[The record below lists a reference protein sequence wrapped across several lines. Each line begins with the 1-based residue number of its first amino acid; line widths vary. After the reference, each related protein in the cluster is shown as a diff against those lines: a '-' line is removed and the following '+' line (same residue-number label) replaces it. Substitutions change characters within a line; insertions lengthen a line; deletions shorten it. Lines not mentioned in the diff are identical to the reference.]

1 MADERIIRIRLDG
14 SSAISDANK
23 ANRAI
28 KGIGSSAD
36 NAGRSLLN
44 MTRIATALVAAL
56 GTSALVRYA
65 DSWTSINNQIKQA
78 TKTTVEALAV
88 QEAIFQ
94 IAKGSRVELQGVANA
109 YQRISNSVADY
120 GFSAKDSL
128 DVVEGLT
135 KAFKSNGATAQEVSS
150 VLVQLGQGLGAG
162 ALQGEELRAI
172 LEASLPVSRALA
184 KEFGVT
190 VGELKELGAAG
201 KLTTERV
208 FVALQNALPEFESAF
223 DKANKTISEGIT
235 VAGNSITR
243 LIGLTND
250 ATGAGSALANGLID
264 LSSAIDFLGDAVES
278 GAAGKI
284 ADLFRAQLDLIG
296 KDVIATTDFIFNSFE
311 NLGGGLEASTTATTE
326 FIGQAFLNIIPNIRT
341 LTQVIT
347 IEIAAAIDKLGA
359 YGAAVEDSLN
369 PFDDVSVDQARGQF
383 GRAIAQIDEVRES
396 AIQSIFDQRQVEQ
409 QAQKQ
414 RISEADA
421 IIKKYKEE
429 REARSLSLSDG
440 SIGGDTNATGG
451 AAVDSEA
458 QESSAGDKLTAKL
471 QRENQMIQQSL
482 LNRQN
487 IYSEFYA
494 AANDINAGEFE
505 RQRAQL
511 SLNLALQAQQEE
523 QSHIMRLQRISD
535 RALAVAENKSL
546 TEEQK
551 TEAQLLF
558 DEQDQL
564 ARMEYENRLTEIA
577 RDGAA
582 QREEINQAEIE
593 SKLQGN
599 QYMLQAQA
607 GMQGASI
614 ALLQTF
620 AGKSKKAALALL
632 AVQKGLAIASTISGA
647 LAGSVKV
654 FGELPYPAAIAASG
668 QILAQGKITA
678 GLIAAQGLAQA
689 SNITSSGGSS
699 SSSVSGAATASTA
712 TPATASTSTASD
724 VQNTKRIIDL
734 RGFDNGGYLTKEQL
748 TELLS
753 GDDDVI
759 IASNSGQQQGARVG
773 LING

>member
-1 MADERIIRIRLDG
+1 MADDKIIRIKLDG

-23 ANRAI
+23 ANRAV
-28 KGIGSSAD
+28 KGVGSSAD

-56 GTSALVRYA
+56 GASALVRYA

-135 KAFKSNGATAQEVSS
+135 KAFKANGASAQEVSS

-162 ALQGEELRAI
+162 ALQGEELKAI

-284 ADLFRAQLDLIG
+284 AELFRAQLDLIG

-347 IEIAAAIDKLGA
+347 VEIAAAIDKLGA

-409 QAQKQ
+409 QAQEQ

-429 REARSLSLSDG
+429 REARRLSLSDG
-440 SIGGDTNATGG
+440 SIGGATNTAGG
-451 AAVDSEA
+451 APANSEA
-458 QESSAGDKLTAKL
+458 QESSIGDELTAKL

-487 IYSEFYA
+487 IYSNFYS
-494 AANDINAGEFE
+494 AANDLTANEYE
-505 RQRAQL
+505 RQRSQL
-511 SLNLALQAQQEE
+511 AFNLATQMQQENE
-523 QSHIMRLQRISD
+523 AFQTRLQSITD
-535 RALAVAENKSL
+535 R
-546 TEEQK
+546 
-551 TEAQLLF
+551 
-558 DEQDQL
+558 QL
-564 ARMEYENRLTEIA
+564 AIADNKALNESQKREAELLLNEQAILARQEFENRVTEIA
-577 RDGAA
+577 KDGASKRA
-582 QREEINQAEIE
+582 QIEQQEASNKINTYQGYANTALSLAASFGSKSEKSQKKLRKVGVIVDTAAGISRAFAE
-593 SKLQGN
+593 N
-599 QYMLQAQA
+599 
-607 GMQGASI
+607 
-614 ALLQTF
+614 
-620 AGKSKKAALALL
+620 
-632 AVQKGLAIASTISGA
+632 
-647 LAGSVKV
+647 
-654 FGELPYPAAIAASG
+654 PYPVAIGLSAAIAATG
-668 QILAQGKITA
+668 IAQLKAINS
-678 GLIAAQGLAQA
+678 A
-689 SNITSSGGSS
+689 SPS
-699 SSSVSGAATASTA
+699 SSSVPSPTTAGTSSPST
-712 TPATASTSTASD
+712 PSTNAASD
-724 VQNTKRIIDL
+724 SQNTRRVIDL
-734 RGFDNGGYLTKEQL
+734 RGFENGGYLTKEQL

>member
-1 MADERIIRIRLDG
+1 MADDKIIRIRLDG

-23 ANRAI
+23 ANRAV
-28 KGIGSSAD
+28 KGVGSSAD

-56 GTSALVRYA
+56 GASALVRYA

-94 IAKGSRVELQGVANA
+94 IAKGSRVELQGVADA

-135 KAFKSNGATAQEVSS
+135 KAFKANGASAQEVSS

-162 ALQGEELRAI
+162 ALQGEELKAI

-235 VAGNSITR
+235 VAGNSMTR

-284 ADLFRAQLDLIG
+284 AELFSAQLDLIG

-341 LTQVIT
+341 LIQVIT
-347 IEIAAAIDKLGA
+347 VEIAVGMDKLKE
-359 YGAAVEDSLN
+359 YGKAIEATLN

-383 GRAIAQIDEVRES
+383 GRATAKIDEDRKKTL
-396 AIQSIFDQRQVEQ
+396 QSIFDKREAEKT
-409 QAQKQ
+409 AQKEK
-414 RISEADA
+414 IAEADA

-429 REARSLSLSDG
+429 REARKLSLSDG
-440 SIGGDTNATGG
+440 SIGGATNTAGG
-451 AAVDSEA
+451 APVNSAA
-458 QESSAGDKLTAKL
+458 QESSIGDELTAKL

-487 IYSEFYA
+487 IYSNFYS
-494 AANDINAGEFE
+494 AANDLTANEYE
-505 RQRAQL
+505 RQRSQL
-511 SLNLALQAQQEE
+511 AFNLATQMQQENE
-523 QSHIMRLQRISD
+523 AFQNRLQSITD
-535 RALAVAENKSL
+535 R
-546 TEEQK
+546 
-551 TEAQLLF
+551 
-558 DEQDQL
+558 QL
-564 ARMEYENRLTEIA
+564 AIADNKALNEIQKREAELLLNEQAILARQEFENRVTEIA
-577 RDGAA
+577 KDGAA
-582 QREEINQAEIE
+582 QRAQIEQQEAVSKINTYQGYANTALSLASAFGSKSEKENKKRRKTAVVIDTAAGISRAFAE
-593 SKLQGN
+593 N
-599 QYMLQAQA
+599 NFYT
-607 GMQGASI
+607 
-614 ALLQTF
+614 AL
-620 AGKSKKAALALL
+620 G
-632 AVQKGLAIASTISGA
+632 ISA
-647 LAGSVKV
+647 
-654 FGELPYPAAIAASG
+654 
-668 QILAQGKITA
+668 
-678 GLIAAQGLAQA
+678 LIAANGLSQISAINSA
-689 SNITSSGGSS
+689 GGSS
-699 SSSVSGAATASTA
+699 SPSAPSGSASIPTTQPAATASEKQQ
-712 TPATASTSTASD
+712 SRR
-724 VQNTKRIIDL
+724 VIDL

>member
-1 MADERIIRIRLDG
+1 MADDKIIRIKLDG
-14 SSAISDANK
+14 SSAISGANK
-23 ANRAI
+23 ANRAV
-28 KGIGSSAD
+28 KGVGSSAD
-36 NAGRSLLN
+36 TASNSLLS

-56 GTSALVRYA
+56 GASALVRYA

-94 IAKGSRVELQGVANA
+94 IAKGSRVELQGVADA

-135 KAFKSNGATAQEVSS
+135 KAFKANGASAQEVSS

-162 ALQGEELRAI
+162 ALQGEELKAI

-190 VGELKELGAAG
+190 VGQLKELGAAG

-235 VAGNSITR
+235 VAGNSMTR
-243 LIGLTND
+243 LIGLAND

-284 ADLFRAQLDLIG
+284 AELFSAQLDLIG

-347 IEIAAAIDKLGA
+347 VEIAAAIDKLGA
-359 YGAAVEDSLN
+359 YGAAVKDSLN

-409 QAQKQ
+409 QAQEQ
-414 RISEADA
+414 RIAEADA

-429 REARSLSLSDG
+429 REARKLSLSDG
-440 SIGGDTNATGG
+440 SIGGNNNQAVNTGG
-451 AAVDSEA
+451 DTSNQDDSAFQAKINREKLVTQQL
-458 QESSAGDKLTAKL
+458 QEEISARRAFLNGEIN
-471 QRENQMIQQSL
+471 QR
-482 LNRQN
+482 
-487 IYSEFYA
+487 
-494 AANDINAGEFE
+494 
-505 RQRAQL
+505 QL
-511 SLNLALQAQQEE
+511 DEELALQE
-523 QSHIMRLQRISD
+523 
-535 RALAVAENKSL
+535 VFYNYENKRTAILDNERL
-546 TEEQK
+546 TAE
-551 TEAQLLF
+551 
-558 DEQDQL
+558 QL
-564 ARMEYENRLTEIA
+564 AELLAELAAQELLAEQAKLDAINSATESSLNDRKAMQEAYTQSVQALQMQTYSNATALLNSLNSESKAAALIGIGIQTATAFSANKAATASAATLAYASQLIPGDPTSIA
-577 RDGAA
+577 RASAAAAKATAIGNVNGALILASGAA
-582 QREEINQAEIE
+582 
-593 SKLQGN
+593 KGF
-599 QYMLQAQA
+599 
-607 GMQGASI
+607 GALGGGGGGSP
-614 ALLQTF
+614 
-620 AGKSKKAALALL
+620 
-632 AVQKGLAIASTISGA
+632 STGGSSGA
-647 LAGSVKV
+647 LAES
-654 FGELPYPAAIAASG
+654 PTPR
-668 QILAQGKITA
+668 AQ
-678 GLIAAQGLAQA
+678 
-689 SNITSSGGSS
+689 
-699 SSSVSGAATASTA
+699 
-712 TPATASTSTASD
+712 TASD
-724 VQNTKRIIDL
+724 SQNTRRVIDL

>member
-1 MADERIIRIRLDG
+1 MADDKIIRIRLDG

-23 ANRAI
+23 ANRAV
-28 KGIGSSAD
+28 KGVGSSAD

-56 GTSALVRYA
+56 GASALVRYA

-94 IAKGSRVELQGVANA
+94 IAKGSRVELQGVADA

-135 KAFKSNGATAQEVSS
+135 KAFKANGATAQEVSS

-162 ALQGEELRAI
+162 ALQGEELKAI

-190 VGELKELGAAG
+190 VGQLKELGAAG

-284 ADLFRAQLDLIG
+284 AELFSAQLDLIG
-296 KDVIATTDFIFNSFE
+296 KDVIATTNFIFSSFE
-311 NLGGGLEASTTATTE
+311 HLGGGLEASTTATTE

-347 IEIAAAIDKLGA
+347 VEIAAAIDKLGA
-359 YGAAVEDSLN
+359 YGKAVEDSLN

-383 GRAIAQIDEVRES
+383 GRAVAQIDEVRES

-409 QAQKQ
+409 QAQSQ
-414 RISEADA
+414 RISEAEA
-421 IIKKYKEE
+421 LIEKHKQE
-429 REARSLSLSDG
+429 REARRLSLSDG
-440 SIGGDTNATGG
+440 SIGGNNNQTVNTGG
-451 AAVDSEA
+451 DTGNQDDSAFQATINKEKLVTQQLQEEIAARRAFLNGEIN
-458 QESSAGDKLTAKL
+458 
-471 QRENQMIQQSL
+471 QR
-482 LNRQN
+482 
-487 IYSEFYA
+487 
-494 AANDINAGEFE
+494 
-505 RQRAQL
+505 QL
-511 SLNLALQAQQEE
+511 DEELALQEVYYNYEARRAAILENETITAEQRNELLATLAEQELLAE
-523 QSHIMRLQRISD
+523 QAKLDAINSATESSLNDRQAMQEAYTQSVQALQMQTYSNAT
-535 RALAVAENKSL
+535 ALLNSL
-546 TEEQK
+546 
-551 TEAQLLF
+551 
-558 DEQDQL
+558 
-564 ARMEYENRLTEIA
+564 NS
-577 RDGAA
+577 
-582 QREEINQAEIE
+582 E
-593 SKLQGN
+593 SK
-599 QYMLQAQA
+599 A
-607 GMQGASI
+607 
-614 ALLQTF
+614 
-620 AGKSKKAALALL
+620 AALIGIGI
-632 AVQKGLAIASTISGA
+632 Q
-647 LAGSVKV
+647 
-654 FGELPYPAAIAASG
+654 
-668 QILAQGKITA
+668 TA
-678 GLIAAQGLAQA
+678 TAFSA
-689 SNITSSGGSS
+689 NK
-699 SSSVSGAATASTA
+699 AATASAA
-712 TPATASTSTASD
+712 TLAYASQLIPGDPTSIARASAAAAKATAIGNVNGALILASGAAKGFGALGGGGGGSPSTGGSSGALTESPTPRAQTASD
-724 VQNTKRIIDL
+724 AQNSRRVVDL

>member
-1 MADERIIRIRLDG
+1 MADDKIIRIKLDG

-23 ANRAI
+23 ANRAV
-28 KGIGSSAD
+28 KGVGASAD
-36 NAGRSLLN
+36 KSSGSLLN
-44 MTRIATALVAAL
+44 MTRVATALAAAL
-56 GTSALVRYA
+56 GASALVRYA

-78 TKTTVEALAV
+78 TKTTTEALAV

-94 IAKGSRVELQGVANA
+94 IAKDSRVELQGVADA

-135 KAFKSNGATAQEVSS
+135 KAFKANGATAQEVSS

-162 ALQGEELRAI
+162 ALQGEELKSI

-190 VGELKELGAAG
+190 VGQLKELGAAG

-235 VAGNSITR
+235 VAGNSMTR

-284 ADLFRAQLDLIG
+284 AELFSAQLDLIG

-341 LTQVIT
+341 LIQVIT
-347 IEIAAAIDKLGA
+347 VEIAVGMDKLKE
-359 YGAAVEDSLN
+359 YGKAIEATLN

-383 GRAIAQIDEVRES
+383 GRATAKIDEDRKKTL
-396 AIQSIFDQRQVEQ
+396 QSIFDKREAEKT
-409 QAQKQ
+409 AQKEK
-414 RISEADA
+414 IAEAGA

-429 REARSLSLSDG
+429 REARKLSLSDG
-440 SIGGDTNATGG
+440 SIGGATNATGG
-451 AAVDSEA
+451 GSVNSAA
-458 QESSAGDKLTAKL
+458 QNSSIGDVLTAKL

-482 LNRQN
+482 LSRKS
-487 IYSEFYA
+487 IYSEFYE
-494 AANDINAGEFE
+494 AANDLSTSDRDRAMNQLAFDIEMQKQAEQQAFTE
-505 RQRAQL
+505 RLQAITDRQL
-511 SLNLALQAQQEE
+511 S
-523 QSHIMRLQRISD
+523 IY
-535 RALAVAENKSL
+535 ENKNL
-546 TEEQK
+546 NDEQK
-551 TEAQLLF
+551 KEADALLR
-558 DEQDQL
+558 EQAVL
-564 ARMEYENRLTEIA
+564 AEQEFQNRITEITAEGNVRRENLELASFNA
-577 RDGAA
+577 RVSAW
-582 QREEINQAEIE
+582 
-593 SKLQGN
+593 
-599 QYMLQAQA
+599 
-607 GMQGASI
+607 ASFGTSTLSLI
-614 ALLQTF
+614 SSFGSQSEKTQ
-620 AGKSKKAALALL
+620 KKF
-632 AVQKGLAIASTISGA
+632 AIAESIINITAGVAKA
-647 LAGSVKV
+647 LNN
-654 FGELPYPAAIAASG
+654 PYPANLG
-668 QILAQGKITA
+668 F
-678 GLIAAQGLAQA
+678 AAQVA
-689 SNITSSGGSS
+689 SQGAALVSTIRGTSSGSSATPRINTTPSS
-699 SSSVSGAATASTA
+699 SATSAPSA
-712 TPATASTSTASD
+712 NNASD
-724 VQNTKRIIDL
+724 SQNTKRIIDL